1 MLPLTVQPMSVH
13 VVERA
18 PEPAKHVATCRSCSK
33 GDDCLDCFSTAKV
46 TAVAALAEV
55 LRVTM
60 VVEAAKAMGAAEVAG

>member
-1 MLPLTVQPMSVH
+1 MSVH
-13 VVERA
+13 VVER

-60 VVEAAKAMGAAEVAG
+60 VMEAAKAMGAAEVAG